1 MGRVGMRAAA
11 GSTATGR
18 ARPATLE
25 RVAKSDPIDRN
36 QERHD
41 PSRWCMPGVGSR
53 FRLDQQERALKLFR
67 TLTAAGAI
75 AAAIAYPAIAID
87 ISGAGATF
95 PYPIYAKWAD
105 AYKKETGNGMN
116 YQSIGSGGGIK
127 QITAKTVTFGAT
139 DMPLKPEQL
148 TKDGLIQFPTVIGG
162 DIPVVNLQD
171 IKSGDLKLDGPTLA
185 KIFLGEI
192 KTWNNPAIQ
201 KLNPGAKLPSQAI
214 VVVHRSDGSG
224 TTFIW
229 TDYLSKV
236 SADWKSK
243 VGANTSVEWP
253 VGIGAKGNEG
263 VANNVANTKGSIGYV
278 EYAYAKQNKMAA
290 VNMINKDGKS
300 VAPSASAF
308 QAAAANADW
317 EKAEGFYVI
326 LTDEPGPESWPIA
339 GATFI
344 LIHKQPQDPAAAAE
358 ALKFFSWAYAKGD
371 KMAED
376 LDYVPMPDKVVTAI
390 QKEWA
395 AKVKDAGGKP
405 LFAAAH

>member
-1 MGRVGMRAAA
+1 MKHMK
-11 GSTATGR
+11 TI
-18 ARPATLE
+18 L
-25 RVAKSDPIDRN
+25 
-36 QERHD
+36 
-41 PSRWCMPGVGSR
+41 
-53 FRLDQQERALKLFR
+53 
-67 TLTAAGAI
+67 AAGAI

-105 AYKKETGNGMN
+105 AYKKETGNGLN

-148 TKDGLIQFPTVIGG
+148 AKDGLVQFPTVIGG

-192 KTWNNPAIQ
+192 KAWNDPAIQ
-201 KLNPGAKLPSQAI
+201 KLNPSAKLPSQAI

-278 EYAYAKQNKMAA
+278 EYAYAKQNKMTT
-290 VNMINKDGKS
+290 VNMVNKDGKS
-300 VAPSASAF
+300 VAPSAKAF

-326 LTDEPGPESWPIA
+326 LTDEPGPDSWPIA